1 MKRGRYGDGSLD
13 ERGPDIWRL
22 RYRAGGQRVTQTFRG
37 TKRAAQQ
44 ELRRLIRSADTGEHV
59 SPDKIT
65 VAQWAERWI
74 AAGAPGRRQ
83 KQIRQRSAERYGEA
97 LRVHVVPTLGSRPL
111 QALRSD
117 EIDALYTTLRGKIAE
132 RSIVFVHVVLGAC
145 IADAV
150 RQRLLPTSP
159 MKYLSKVPS
168 APEGDQDHGI
178 ALDPE
183 QTRRLVQGF
192 QHHPLYPL
200 VVTALGTG
208 ARRNELLTLRWSD
221 LDVAAKTLR
230 IERSLERT
238 RGGLAIKG
246 PKTRRGLRTITIDDE
261 LLGLLIAE
269 RERHQR
275 IAAGVPD
282 GAAVDLSLVKLPEG
296 ALIFPGTPLG
306 GSGFSFTAFRNP
318 SSVTGVFLRVARKL
332 GFPKL
337 RFHDLRGTSVT
348 QMLNRGVPPHIV
360 AKRHGHDVATM
371 MRAYAKSLPQDDAA
385 AAAVMGDMLKG
396 VL

>member
-1 MKRGRYGDGSLD
+1 M
-13 ERGPDIWRL
+13 
-22 RYRAGGQRVTQTFRG
+22 
-37 TKRAAQQ
+37 
-44 ELRRLIRSADTGEHV
+44 
-59 SPDKIT
+59 
-65 VAQWAERWI
+65 
-74 AAGAPGRRQ
+74 
-83 KQIRQRSAERYGEA
+83 
-97 LRVHVVPTLGSRPL
+97 PTLGSRAL
-111 QALRSD
+111 QTLRAD

-145 IADAV
+145 IAAAV

-168 APEGDQDHGI
+168 APEGDQDHGV

-183 QTRRLVQGF
+183 QTRQLIAGF
-192 QHHPLYPL
+192 RGHPLYPL

-208 ARRNELLTLRWSD
+208 ARRNELLALLWSD

-246 PKTRRGLRTITIDDE
+246 PKTRRGMRTITIDDE

-269 RERHQR
+269 RERHLR

-282 GAAVDLSLVKLPEG
+282 GVTVDLTLIKLPEG

-306 GSGFSFTAFRNP
+306 GSGFSFT
-318 SSVTGVFLRVARKL
+318 
-332 GFPKL
+332 
-337 RFHDLRGTSVT
+337 
-348 QMLNRGVPPHIV
+348 I
-360 AKRHGHDVATM
+360 
-371 MRAYAKSLPQDDAA
+371 RAA
-385 AAAVMGDMLKG
+385 
-396 VL
+396 